1 MEKLIGIT
9 MGDIAG
15 VGPELILKVIKDY
28 PNALIYGSK
37 DVLDYYNNKYQY
49 KYNIKAIND
58 INDFDINYI
67 NVIDPLPININEFEI
82 GKVNPKCGKRSYLYL
97 EKAIKDAMDN
107 KISAIVT
114 CPLNKEAL
122 HLGGYNYAG
131 HTEILAEL
139 TNTKEYAMLLWS
151 DKLKTI
157 HVSTHCSLS
166 EAINRC
172 KKDRI
177 ITVTKLAYNTLIQAG
192 YKNPKIAIAGLN
204 PHAGENG
211 LFGKEEINEIIPAI
225 NELKKLGIDVDGP
238 IPPDTV
244 FLKCLNGIY
253 DLIVAQYHD
262 QGHIPLK
269 LLDFNGGV
277 NITVGLPIIRTSVD
291 HGTAFDIAGTNKCN
305 PNSLIEAIKIANILS

>member
-1 MEKLIGIT
+1 MEKINGIT

-15 VGPELILKVIKDY
+15 VGPELILKVIKQY
-28 PNALIYGSK
+28 PAIVYGSY
-37 DVLDYYNNKYQY
+37 DVLDYYNHKYSY
-49 KYNIKAIND
+49 NYNIKTINNVD
-58 INDFDINYI
+58 EYDKYFI
-67 NVIDPLPININEFEI
+67 NVIDPLPITMNQFEI
-82 GKVNPKCGKRSYLYL
+82 GKVNKECGKRSFLYL
-97 EKAIKDAMDN
+97 QKAITDALEN
-107 KISAIVT
+107 NISAIVT

-139 TNTKEYAMLLWS
+139 TNTKKYAMLLWS

-166 EAINRC
+166 QAIERC
-172 KKDRI
+172 KKDKI
-177 ITVTKLAYNTLIQAG
+177 IEITKLAYDTMRKAG
-192 YKNPKIAIAGLN
+192 YSEPKIAIAGLN

-211 LFGKEEINEIIPAI
+211 LFGKEEIDEILPAI
-225 NELKKLGIDVDGP
+225 NELTNQGINVSGP

-244 FLKCLNGIY
+244 FLKCLNGTY
-253 DLIVAQYHD
+253 DLVVAQYHD

-305 PNSLIEAIKIANILS
+305 PASLIEAIKIANKLAN

>member
-1 MEKLIGIT
+1 MDKIIGIT

-15 VGPELILKVIKDY
+15 VGPELILKVAKDY
-28 PNALIYGSK
+28 VFVVYGSA
-37 DVLDYYNNKYQY
+37 DVLNYYNQKHAYGY
-49 KYNIKAIND
+49 KIKSISDVDEYDN
-58 INDFDINYI
+58 NYI
-67 NVIDPLPININEFEI
+67 NVIDPLPIEMSQFTV
-82 GKVNPKCGKRSYLYL
+82 GKVNPECGKRSFLYL
-97 EKAIKDAMDN
+97 QKAIIDALSH
-107 KISAIVT
+107 KIGAIVT

-131 HTEILAEL
+131 HTEILAQL

-166 EAINRC
+166 QAIQRC
-172 KKDRI
+172 KKDKI
-177 ITVTKLAYNTLIQAG
+177 ITVSKLANNTLLKAG
-192 YKNPKIAIAGLN
+192 YTNPRIAIAGLN

-211 LFGKEEINEIIPAI
+211 LFGQEEIDEIIPAI
-225 NELKKLGIDVDGP
+225 TSLKEEGINVEGP

-244 FLKCLNGIY
+244 FLKCLNGVY
-253 DLIVAQYHD
+253 DLVVAQYHD

-277 NITVGLPIIRTSVD
+277 NITVGLPIVRTSVD

-305 PNSLIEAIKIANILS
+305 PTSLIEAIKIANKLAK